1 MKPAQFE
8 YHAPSSVEEAVRL
21 LGDLDADGE
30 VRILAGGQ
38 SLFPM
43 LALRL
48 AQPDHVVDLNRLN
61 PALSGIERVNG
72 SLRIAAMTRQRAAER
87 SDVVATDCPLLA
99 EALPQWGHPQ
109 IRNRGTLGGSLVHA
123 DPAAEFPAIALA
135 LDATM
140 HLAGPNGER
149 SVAAADFFQGFL
161 TTDVR
166 TGEILTHVDLP
177 VPAERSGTSFQE
189 LSRRHGD
196 FAMVGVGASVTLD
209 GDHLADVRIAFSGV
223 ASTPVRATSAEHALN
238 GVSPSEDA
246 IAAAASAAAAELDPP
261 SDVHASSA
269 YRRHVAG
276 VLARRALGTAIE
288 RARN

>member
-1 MKPAQFE
+1 MKAAQFE

-48 AQPDHVVDLNRLN
+48 AQPDHVVDLNRLD

-72 SLRIAAMTRQRAAER
+72 TLRIAAMTRQRAAER
-87 SDVVATDCPLLA
+87 SDLVAEHCPLLA
-99 EALPQWGHPQ
+99 EALPLWGHPQ

-135 LDATM
+135 LGATM

-149 SVAAADFFQGFL
+149 RVAAADFFQGFL

-166 TGEILTHVDLP
+166 PGEILTRVDLP
-177 VPAERSGTSFQE
+177 VPAGGTGTSFQE

-196 FAMVGVGASVTLD
+196 FAMVGVAASVTLD
-209 GDHLADVRIAFSGV
+209 GGEFADVRIAFSGV
-223 ASTPVRATSAEHALN
+223 ASTPVRATAAEQALE
-238 GVSPSEDA
+238 GSTPSDDA
-246 IAAAASAAAAELDPP
+246 VAAAASLAAGDLDPP

-276 VLARRALGTAIE
+276 VLARRAVGTAIE
-288 RARN
+288 RARS